1 MSSNNVKTIPQPLF
15 DTLENVQD
23 MPACV
28 NHYIESL
35 HMPDAKNEH
44 ALCLEFLKSYANSR
58 DTFSS
63 YRREVER
70 LLHWAWLVCQK
81 PLKQINRNDIR
92 DFLQFIHAPPKNW
105 IATKIVDRFQTG
117 PDGLRKFNPEWRPF
131 VVRISKIA
139 RKHGK
144 EPDKAHYQLSNKSIE
159 AIFAVLS
166 SMFTYL
172 QQEEYLDINPIA
184 LIRQKKSYIQRQQN
198 RKVTRKLSRLQW
210 LYVINTCEEMARED
224 EQHER
229 TLFLMSAFYLLGL
242 RISELAYG
250 SERMATMGNFAPDK
264 RGLWWYTTVG
274 KGNKIRDVAVP
285 DELLAALK
293 RYREKLGMTPL
304 PHRDESTPL
313 LPKLRGGDG
322 LGTRQIRNIVQ
333 MVFDRA
339 IEKLRLAGKID
350 EAEDLSTATV
360 HWLRHTAIS
369 TEVEYRPRE
378 HIRDDV
384 GHENPATMDK
394 YIDTDRVARHR
405 SAQSKKLKPGTDQPN
420 EGSKTA

>member
-1 MSSNNVKTIPQPLF
+1 MSQSFPIPKPLF
-15 DTLENVQD
+15 ETLENIANVSSS
-23 MPACV
+23 V
-28 NHYIESL
+28 IIYLESL
-35 HMPDAKNEH
+35 NLPEVKKEFE
-44 ALCLEFLKSYANSR
+44 LCREFLKSYANSK
-58 DTFSS
+58 DTFTS

-70 LLHWAWLVCQK
+70 LLQWCWLVGKK
-81 PLKQINRNDIR
+81 PLKEMNRNDLR
-92 DFLQFIHAPPKNW
+92 DYLQFIGNPPKSW
-105 IATKIVDRFQTG
+105 ISTKIVDRFIL
-117 PDGLRKFNPEWRPF
+117 DENKLRQQNPSWRPF
-131 VVRISKIA
+131 VVKVSKVA

-144 EPDKAHYQLSNKSIE
+144 EPNKTQYQLSNKSIE

-210 LYVINTCEEMARED
+210 NYVITTCEEMAKAD
-224 EQHER
+224 PQHQR

-250 SERMATMGNFAPDK
+250 PERQATMGNFAPDK
-264 RGLWWYTTVG
+264 RGLWWYTTIG

-285 DELLAALK
+285 DELLTALK
-293 RYREKLGMTPL
+293 KYRESLNLSPL
-304 PHRDESTPL
+304 PHRDEATPL
-313 LPKLRGGDG
+313 FHKQKGKDG

-333 MVFDRA
+333 SVFDLA
-339 IEKLRLAGKID
+339 IEKLAAAGKTD
-350 EAEDLSTATV
+350 EAEDLATATV

-369 TEVEYRPRE
+369 SEVEYRPRE

-394 YIDTDRVARHR
+394 YIDTDRVARHK
-405 SAQSKKLKPGTDQPN
+405 SAQRKRLNPDLKETSN
-420 EGSKTA
+420 EGV